1 MDLFYDVGVM
11 KSLLCIIFFVL
22 LTIVSISDLY
32 KMKIPNQLCIAIFVL
47 GIISIFFIKEIS
59 IWDRFLGAVAI
70 SVPMI
75 VIAMITKRSFGGG
88 DIKLMAAAGVFLG
101 AELIIVGAVLGL
113 LMTGSYIIISF
124 ITKNRG
130 IKSGLAL
137 GPCFSIGMI
146 ISCMLGGQIWK
157 LIF

>member
-32 KMKIPNQLCIAIFVL
+32 QMKIPNQLCVAILIL

-59 IWDRFLGAVAI
+59 ILDRFLGAVVI
-70 SVPMI
+70 SIPML
-75 VIAMITKRSFGGG
+75 VVAMITKRSFGGG
-88 DIKLMAAAGVFLG
+88 DIKLMAATGVFLG

-113 LMTGSYIIISF
+113 LMTGIYIIISY
-124 ITKNRG
+124 ITKNHG

-146 ISCMLGGQIWK
+146 ISCMLGGQIWN